1 MAQNN
6 EYRGERDDLVRKMPA
21 SIPAER
27 ALLGSLLVDANLL
40 PDVLTVVR
48 ADDFYVTEHK
58 QIFLAMQELFDASRE
73 IDPVT
78 LIDTL
83 VHKGV
88 YEKSGGEDYIRSLC
102 EVTPDT
108 LNTPGYARIVKEASA
123 RRQIISLCS
132 EVSDISYA
140 EQEPLSSVLDYA
152 QGQLSEISA
161 GRDAKSFLHIRE
173 VMVKYMARLKELA
186 DSGGKAQGTL
196 TGFGGLDNLLLGMT
210 DTDLII
216 VGARPGMGKT
226 SFVLNIAANV
236 AMSTEKTVCIF
247 ELEMPA
253 QELAGRMISG
263 EALIDSKN
271 LRQGRL
277 QPTDWDKVAAAA
289 ARLGGT
295 NILIDDTSGMTATA
309 IKAKLRNVQNLG
321 LVVIDYL
328 QLMEA
333 ERKSDNRAVEV
344 GDISR
349 KLKLLAKDLHVPVIC
364 CAQLSRDS
372 AKRKED
378 SRRPQ
383 LTDLRDSG
391 SIEQDADVV
400 IFLHR
405 DDYYDAQQSSEN
417 STVEVIVQKNRHG
430 ATGKVEMN
438 WIPSFTKFMALD
450 THHEE

>member
-88 YEKSGGEDYIRSLC
+88 YEKAGGEDYIRSLC

-108 LNTPGYARIVKEASA
+108 LNTPDYARIVKEASA
-123 RRQIISLCS
+123 RRQIIALCS
-132 EVSDISYA
+132 EVSDITYT

-173 VMVKYMARLKELA
+173 VMFKYMERLHELELA
-186 DSGGKAQGTL
+186 GGKAQGVA
-196 TGFGGLDNLLLGMT
+196 TGFGGLDHLLLGMGSA
-210 DTDLII
+210 DLII
-216 VGARPGMGKT
+216 VGARPSMGKT

-236 AMSTEKTVCIF
+236 AMSTQKTVCIF

-253 QELAGRMISG
+253 EELAGRLLSS
-263 EALIDSKN
+263 EALIDSRN
-271 LRQGRL
+271 LRQGKL
-277 QPTDWDKVAAAA
+277 QKDDWDKLAAAA
-289 ARLGGT
+289 ARLSKAD
-295 NILIDDTSGMTATA
+295 ILIDDTSGMTATGM
-309 IKAKLRNVQNLG
+309 KAKLRNVQNLG
-321 LVVIDYL
+321 LVVVDYL

-405 DDYYDAQQSSEN
+405 DDYYEAEQTEGN
-417 STVEVIVQKNRHG
+417 STIEVIVQKNRHG
-430 ATGKVEMN
+430 AIGKVEMN
-438 WIPSFTKFMALD
+438 WIPSYTKFMSID
-450 THHEE
+450 TEHRE